1 MSLADWTQIYGNK
14 GGETTQWH
22 TAGEKSYQAPTGKSA
37 ICHNKTL
44 NDKPKS
50 GYIDFD
56 FRLPLATSAAGAVFK
71 GSSSEF
77 LYIKITAS
85 VSI

>member
-1 MSLADWTQIYGNK
+1 MSLADWTAVYGNK
-14 GGETTQWH
+14 GGESDAWH
-22 TAGEKSYQAPTGKSA
+22 TAGEKCYVAPVGKSA

-56 FRLPLATSAAGAVFK
+56 FRLPNSDSAAGAVFK
-71 GSSSEF
+71 ASSSEF
-77 LYIKITAS
+77 LYVKITTG
-85 VSI
+85 